1 MKSSIISSGAENH
14 IWMSPQSSYNVAHT
28 SLRQENMSEEVLD
41 NPHKTVLETGQGQ
54 SFWLMGDFYAIK
66 TTSDQTGGAYSI
78 TEIESFP
85 GNGPPPHIHHKE
97 DECFYIVEGAFTV
110 ILGDRVFDVADGD
123 FVRIPKGTPHT
134 YKNVGA
140 VPGKMLV
147 ILSPGGFE
155 RMWAEL
161 GQPGS
166 LNQQPRQED
175 PSTLNRLL
183 AMAPGYGLEICS

>member
-1 MKSSIISSGAENH
+1 
-14 IWMSPQSSYNVAHT
+14 
-28 SLRQENMSEEVLD
+28 MSENVLD
-41 NPHKTVLETGQGQ
+41 NTASSVVEAGQGE
-54 SFWLMGDFYAIK
+54 SFWLLGDFYAIK
-66 TTSDQTGGAYSI
+66 TSSAQTGGAYSI

-85 GNGPPPHIHHKE
+85 GNGPPVHIHHKE
-97 DECFYIVEGAFTV
+97 DECLYIAEGAFSM

-123 FVRIPKGTPHT
+123 YVRIPKGTPHT

-147 ILSPGGFE
+147 VLSPGGFE
-155 RMWAEL
+155 RLWAEL

-166 LNQQPRQED
+166 LNQPPKEAD

-183 AMAPGYGLEICS
+183 VLAAGYGLEICG

>member
-1 MKSSIISSGAENH
+1 
-14 IWMSPQSSYNVAHT
+14 
-28 SLRQENMSEEVLD
+28 
-41 NPHKTVLETGQGQ
+41 
-54 SFWLMGDFYAIK
+54 MGDFYAIK
-66 TTSDQTGGAYSI
+66 TTSAQTGGAYSI

-110 ILGDRVFDVADGD
+110 ILGERVFDVADGD

-147 ILSPGGFE
+147 ILSPGGLE
-155 RMWAEL
+155 RIWAEL
-161 GQPGS
+161 GHPGS
-166 LNQQPRQED
+166 LNQQPRKRI
-175 PSTLNRLL
+175 PPRSIGYLPWHPATASKSVHSRSTRLSISAHQHFISGQQSSPDRL
-183 AMAPGYGLEICS
+183 

>member
-1 MKSSIISSGAENH
+1 
-14 IWMSPQSSYNVAHT
+14 
-28 SLRQENMSEEVLD
+28 MSEEVLD
-41 NPHKTVLETGQGQ
+41 NPDSTVLETGRGQ
-54 SFWLMGDFYAIK
+54 RFWLMGDFYAVK
-66 TTSDQTGGAYSI
+66 ATAEQTGGAYSI

-85 GNGPPPHIHHKE
+85 GNGPPAHIHRKE
-97 DECFYIVEGAFTV
+97 DECFYVVEGAFSV
-110 ILGDRVFDVADGD
+110 ILGDRIFDVADGD

-147 ILSPGGFE
+147 ILSPGGLE

-161 GQPGS
+161 GQSGS
-166 LNQQPRQED
+166 LDEQPRED